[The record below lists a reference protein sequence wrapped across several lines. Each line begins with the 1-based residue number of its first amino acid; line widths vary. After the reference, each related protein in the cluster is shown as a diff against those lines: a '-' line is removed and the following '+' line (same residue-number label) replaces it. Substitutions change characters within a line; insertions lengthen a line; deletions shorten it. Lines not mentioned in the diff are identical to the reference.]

1 MTHEP
6 GPVAEAADAA
16 LAGSLIVL
24 PTDTVYG
31 IGTRPDDAAATARL
45 FRAKGRPRDVP
56 LPVLA
61 PSTAAAT
68 AVASFDDRAERLAA
82 RVWPGPVTFVLRRT
96 VRSQGWDLGDDRSTV
111 GIRVPAHPLALAV
124 LARSGPLAV
133 TSANRSGEPTPGGC
147 EELQRIFGDA
157 VSVYLCGAEEPPAVP
172 STVVD
177 LTAEEPRILREGI
190 LDATELERL
199 LSA

>member
-1 MTHEP
+1 M
-6 GPVAEAADAA
+6 AEAAEAA
-16 LAGSLIVL
+16 LAGRLIVL

-31 IGTRPDDAAATARL
+31 IGTRPDDAAATTRL
-45 FRAKGRPRDVP
+45 FRAKGRARDVP

-61 PSTAAAT
+61 PSAAA
-68 AVASFDDRAERLAA
+68 AADVASFDDRAERLAA
-82 RVWPGPVTFVLRRT
+82 RIWPGAVTIVLRRT
-96 VRSQGWDLGDDRSTV
+96 ARSERWDLGDDRSTI

-124 LARSGPLAV
+124 LARTGPLAV

-147 EELQRIFGDA
+147 DELQRTFGDA
-157 VSVYLCGAEEPPAVP
+157 VSVYLCAEEPPAAP

-177 LTAEEPRILREGI
+177 LTDAEPRILRRGT
-190 LDATELERL
+190 LDAAELERL

>member
-1 MTHEP
+1 M
-6 GPVAEAADAA
+6 AEAADAA
-16 LAGSLIVL
+16 LAGRLIVL

-45 FRAKGRPRDVP
+45 FRAKGRARNVP

-61 PSTAAAT
+61 PSTAAAR
-68 AVASFDDRAERLAA
+68 VVSSLDDRAERLAA
-82 RVWPGPVTFVLRRT
+82 RVWPGAVTLVLRRT
-96 VRSQGWDLGDDRSTV
+96 VRSERWDLGDDGSTI

-147 EELQRIFGDA
+147 DELRRTFGDA
-157 VSVYLCGAEEPPAVP
+157 VSVYLCAAEELPAVP

-177 LTAEEPRILREGI
+177 LTAAEPRILREGN
-190 LDATELERL
+190 LDAAELERM

>member
-1 MTHEP
+1 VTHEP

-16 LAGSLIVL
+16 LAGRLIVL

-45 FRAKGRPRDVP
+45 FRAKGRRRDVP

-96 VRSQGWDLGDDRSTV
+96 VRSEGWDLGDDRSTIGV
-111 GIRVPAHPLALAV
+111 RVPAHALALAV

-147 EELQRIFGDA
+147 EELRRIFGDA
-157 VSVYLCGAEEPPAVP
+157 VSVYLCGAQEPPAVA

-177 LTAEEPRILREGI
+177 LTAEQPRILREGI
-190 LDATELERL
+190 LDATELERH

>member
-1 MTHEP
+1 VTQE
-6 GPVAEAADAA
+6 GDPVAEAAEAA
-16 LAGSLIVL
+16 LAGRLIVL

-45 FRAKGRPRDVP
+45 FKAKGRARDVP

-61 PSTAAAT
+61 PSTTVAAD
-68 AVASFDDRAERLAA
+68 VASFDDRAERLAA
-82 RVWPGPVTFVLRRT
+82 RVWPGAVTIVVRRT
-96 VRSQGWDLGDDRSTV
+96 ARSEPWDLGDDRSTI

-133 TSANRSGEPTPGGC
+133 TSANRSGEPTPAGC
-147 EELQRIFGDA
+147 DELQRTFGDA
-157 VSVYLCGAEEPPAVP
+157 VSVYLCAAEEPPAAP

-177 LTAEEPRILREGI
+177 LTASEPRILRRGA
-190 LDATELERL
+190 LDAAELERL
-199 LSA
+199 LSV

>member
-1 MTHEP
+1 VTQEP
-6 GPVAEAADAA
+6 GPADAADAA
-16 LAGSLIVL
+16 LAGRLIVL

-45 FRAKGRPRDVP
+45 FRAKGRARDVP

-61 PSTAAAT
+61 PSTAAAR
-68 AVASFDDRAERLAA
+68 VVSSFDDRAERLAA
-82 RVWPGPVTFVLRRT
+82 RVWPGAVTFVLRRT
-96 VRSQGWDLGDDRSTV
+96 ARSERWDLGDDGSTI
-111 GIRVPAHPLALAV
+111 GIRVPAHPLSLAV

-147 EELQRIFGDA
+147 DELRRMFGDA
-157 VSVYLCGAEEPPAVP
+157 VSVYLCAEEELPAVP

-177 LTAEEPRILREGI
+177 LTAAEPRILRKGM
-190 LDATELERL
+190 LDAAELERM

>member
-1 MTHEP
+1 MTQEP
-6 GPVAEAADAA
+6 GPAADAADAA
-16 LAGSLIVL
+16 LAGRLIVL

-45 FRAKGRPRDVP
+45 FRAKGRARDVP

-61 PSTAAAT
+61 PSTAAAR
-68 AVASFDDRAERLAA
+68 VVSSFDDRAERLAA
-82 RVWPGPVTFVLRRT
+82 RVWPGAVTFVLRRT
-96 VRSQGWDLGDDRSTV
+96 ARSERWDLGDDGSTI
-111 GIRVPAHPLALAV
+111 GIRVPAHPLSLAV

-147 EELQRIFGDA
+147 DELRRMFGDA
-157 VSVYLCGAEEPPAVP
+157 VSVYLCAEEELPAVP

-177 LTAEEPRILREGI
+177 LTAAEPRILRKGM
-190 LDATELERL
+190 LDAAELERM

>member
-1 MTHEP
+1 MDEP
-6 GPVAEAADAA
+6 GPVGEAADAA
-16 LAGSLIVL
+16 LAGRLIVL

-31 IGTRPDDAAATARL
+31 IATRPDDAAATARL
-45 FRAKGRPRDVP
+45 FRAKARGRDVP
-56 LPVLA
+56 VPVLA
-61 PSTAAAT
+61 PSTAAAA

-82 RVWPGPVTFVLRRT
+82 RVWPGPVTLVLRRT
-96 VRSQGWDLGDDRSTV
+96 VRSQGWDLGDDVSTI
-111 GIRVPAHPLALAV
+111 GIRVPAHALALAV

-133 TSANRSGEPTPGGC
+133 TSANRSGKPTPGGC

-157 VSVYLCGAEEPPAVP
+157 VSVYLCEAEAPPAVP

-177 LTAEEPRILREGI
+177 LTGAEPRILREGL

>member
-1 MTHEP
+1 M
-6 GPVAEAADAA
+6 AEAAEAA
-16 LAGSLIVL
+16 LAGRLIVL

-31 IGTRPDDAAATARL
+31 IGTRPDDATATARL
-45 FRAKGRPRDVP
+45 FRAKGRARDVP

-61 PSTAAAT
+61 PSAAA
-68 AVASFDDRAERLAA
+68 AADVASLDDRAGRLAA
-82 RVWPGPVTFVLRRT
+82 HVWPGAVTIVLRRT
-96 VRSQGWDLGDDRSTV
+96 SRSERWDLGDDRSTI

-124 LARSGPLAV
+124 LAQTGPLAM

-147 EELQRIFGDA
+147 DELQRTFGDVVA
-157 VSVYLCGAEEPPAVP
+157 VYLCAVEEPPGVP

-177 LTAEEPRILREGI
+177 LTDAEPRILRRGT
-190 LDATELERL
+190 LDAAELERL

>member
-1 MTHEP
+1 M
-6 GPVAEAADAA
+6 AEAADAA
-16 LAGSLIVL
+16 LAGRLIVL

-45 FRAKGRPRDVP
+45 FRAKGRARDVP

-61 PSTAAAT
+61 PSTAAAR
-68 AVASFDDRAERLAA
+68 VVSSFDDRAERLAA
-82 RVWPGPVTFVLRRT
+82 RVWPGAVTFVLRRT
-96 VRSQGWDLGDDRSTV
+96 VQSERWDLGDDGFTI
-111 GIRVPAHPLALAV
+111 GIRVPAHPVTLAV

-133 TSANRSGEPTPGGC
+133 TSANRSGEPTPSGC
-147 EELQRIFGDA
+147 DELRRTFGDA
-157 VSVYLCGAEEPPAVP
+157 VSVYLCAAEELPAVP

-177 LTAEEPRILREGI
+177 LTAAEPRILREGV
-190 LDATELERL
+190 LDAAELERM

>member
-1 MTHEP
+1 M
-6 GPVAEAADAA
+6 AEAADAA
-16 LAGSLIVL
+16 LAGRLIVL

-45 FRAKGRPRDVP
+45 FRAKGRARDVP

-61 PSTAAAT
+61 PSTAAAR
-68 AVASFDDRAERLAA
+68 VVSSFDDRAERLAA
-82 RVWPGPVTFVLRRT
+82 RVWPGAVTFVLRRT
-96 VRSQGWDLGDDRSTV
+96 VQSERWDLGDDDFTI
-111 GIRVPAHPLALAV
+111 GIRVPAHPLTLAV

-133 TSANRSGEPTPGGC
+133 TSANRSGEPTPSGC
-147 EELQRIFGDA
+147 DELRGTFGDA
-157 VSVYLCGAEEPPAVP
+157 VSVYLCAAEELPAVP

-177 LTAEEPRILREGI
+177 LTAAEPRILREGV
-190 LDATELERL
+190 LDAAELERM